1 VALLFAHK
9 LTNDQRYLVA
19 AGENADYVLGRNALG
34 FCFVTGFGTKSP
46 MHPHHRISAA
56 DSVEKPFPGLLV
68 GGPNPGQQDKA
79 DIKTTYR
86 SSLPDESY
94 LDVVD
99 SYASNEIAIN
109 WNAELVALMAWLDA
123 LE

>member
-1 VALLFAHK
+1 MALLFAHK

-34 FCFVTGFGTKSP
+34 FCFVMGFGTKSP

-56 DSVEKPFPGLLV
+56 DSVEQPFPGLLV

>member
-1 VALLFAHK
+1 
-9 LTNDQRYLVA
+9 
-19 AGENADYVLGRNALG
+19 
-34 FCFVTGFGTKSP
+34 
-46 MHPHHRISAA
+46 
-56 DSVEKPFPGLLV
+56 
-68 GGPNPGQQDKA
+68 
-79 DIKTTYR
+79 
-86 SSLPDESY
+86 